1 MTFKIKSFLTF
12 LCAAFILSAAVPAL
26 AQNATVIRPEGADL
40 MPKTSSEELEVQTGD
55 VRDTHPPVRMTP
67 DKSELITLESDAS
80 SVIVG
85 NPTHLGVL
93 LDTSRVLVLV
103 PRAPGASSFTVL
115 DQDRN
120 VLMQRQVIVGSPKET
135 YIRVRRSCANAEDDR
150 PCQATSVYYCPDM
163 CHEVGVTQL
172 QERSAGDDEEDAQ

>member
-1 MTFKIKSFLTF
+1 MTLKSKFLLTA
-12 LCAAFILSAAVPAL
+12 LCAAFLMSAAVTAQ
-26 AQNATVIRPEGADL
+26 AQNANVVRPEASDL
-40 MPKTSSEELEVQTGD
+40 MPQTSPENLEIHTGD
-55 VRDTHPPVRMTP
+55 VRDTHPPVRLTP
-67 DKSELITLESDAS
+67 DKSELITLDADAS

-172 QERSAGDDEEDAQ
+172 QARRAEDDEEDAE